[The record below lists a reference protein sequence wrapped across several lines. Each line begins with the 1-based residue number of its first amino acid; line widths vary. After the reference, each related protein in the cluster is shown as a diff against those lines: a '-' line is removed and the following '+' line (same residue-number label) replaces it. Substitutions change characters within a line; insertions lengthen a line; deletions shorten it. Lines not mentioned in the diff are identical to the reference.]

1 MRITKTNISLG
12 CFDPNTLRQI
22 FLEIL
27 FDSGNIVHCWGDPH
41 LYFPFLYF
49 LTAGLP
55 RCLLRAH
62 VVFDDLG
69 RAKWWEECDL
79 SDCGLMAIG
88 LTPQAPAHTGRGR
101 RWNQLSPSPCIT
113 VHHLGINQHCF
124 HSCAYNSPDRQR
136 RFLAMESQNFET
148 SKFNELK
155 EDQTSSPS
163 PFLYA
168 LEYS

>member
-1 MRITKTNISLG
+1 M
-12 CFDPNTLRQI
+12 
-22 FLEIL
+22 
-27 FDSGNIVHCWGDPH
+27 
-41 LYFPFLYF
+41 
-49 LTAGLP
+49 
-55 RCLLRAH
+55 RAH

-113 VHHLGINQHCF
+113 VHHPGITQHCF
-124 HSCAYNSPDRQR
+124 HSCAYNSPDRER
-136 RFLAMESQNFET
+136 RLLAMESQNFET

>member
-1 MRITKTNISLG
+1 MSSVNALLEKT
-12 CFDPNTLRQI
+12 PTY
-22 FLEIL
+22 IL
-27 FDSGNIVHCWGDPH
+27 L
-41 LYFPFLYF
+41 LYIF

-113 VHHLGINQHCF
+113 LHHPASLCITR
-124 HSCAYNSPDRQR
+124 A
-136 RFLAMESQNFET
+136 
-148 SKFNELK
+148 
-155 EDQTSSPS
+155 SPS
-163 PFLYA
+163 IASTHA
-168 LEYS
+168 LTIPQTDRGGSWPWNPKTLRHQSSTN

>member
-1 MRITKTNISLG
+1 M
-12 CFDPNTLRQI
+12 
-22 FLEIL
+22 
-27 FDSGNIVHCWGDPH
+27 HCWGDPH

-113 VHHLGINQHCF
+113 L
-124 HSCAYNSPDRQR
+124 ASPSIASTHALTIPQTDRGGSWPM
-136 RFLAMESQNFET
+136 AMESQNFET

-155 EDQTSSPS
+155 EDQTGSPS
-163 PFLYA
+163 PFLNA
-168 LEYS
+168 PEYS